1 MGIVFWFSV
10 LFIFFLIIKWV
21 IYMLLYKV
29 ERLSANSKL
38 LIFIRLTKNF
48 SESLYTY
55 LAVNQIISM
64 TSLVLYLWYEFYEKS
79 CFELICFRSEVKI
92 SSTKLV
98 KFDVV
103 VTVILI
109 IGQSIHFWRII
120 VRVYTR
126 QWFAFQG
133 ELDQSRVLYPKEHAR
148 LMISGF
154 GKGHDFEMN
163 RGRLQQGEYLI
174 YELKKLEKK

>member
-1 MGIVFWFSV
+1 
-10 LFIFFLIIKWV
+10 
-21 IYMLLYKV
+21 MLLYKV

-79 CFELICFRSEVKI
+79 CFELTCFRSEVKI

-109 IGQSIHFWRII
+109 IG
-120 VRVYTR
+120 
-126 QWFAFQG
+126 
-133 ELDQSRVLYPKEHAR
+133 
-148 LMISGF
+148 
-154 GKGHDFEMN
+154 
-163 RGRLQQGEYLI
+163 
-174 YELKKLEKK
+174 